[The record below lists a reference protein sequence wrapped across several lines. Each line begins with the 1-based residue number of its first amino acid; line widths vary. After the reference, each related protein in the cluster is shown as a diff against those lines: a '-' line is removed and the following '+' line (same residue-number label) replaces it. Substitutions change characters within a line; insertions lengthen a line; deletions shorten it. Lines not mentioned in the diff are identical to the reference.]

1 MKIDLQ
7 LPRSLLEDEGAVAV
21 TAAQVEDDN
30 MIVVTVGTD
39 EETLEYERGTQACKP
54 SEGER
59 TQLNVTELRRLCK
72 LHSLRVRGAR
82 AELIA
87 RLADAKVL

>member
-7 LPRSLLEDEGAVAV
+7 LPRSLLEDEGAIAV
-21 TAAQVEDDN
+21 TAAQVEDDT
-30 MIVVTVGTD
+30 ILVTVGTD
-39 EETLEYERGTQACKP
+39 EETLEHERGTQACKA

-59 TQLNVTELRRLCK
+59 TQLNVTELRRHCK